1 MKRCKMLALDIS
13 SSNTGWAIFENG
25 TYLMSGAISP
35 KDKTD
40 KMSQMMDLLIEF
52 IHSEKPDICVIEE
65 PIYAHGDIHAF
76 QTLAMICGV
85 VLYHTHCS
93 GADFASFR
101 PSEWRKLVSEKD
113 EHRPRKREEL
123 KAWDI
128 QKAKAIFDKDFDN
141 DDEADAVLIGQA
153 YLNLWEKQDV
163 SK

>member
-1 MKRCKMLALDIS
+1 MKKCKMLALDIS
-13 SSNTGWAIFENG
+13 SSNTGWATFENG
-25 TYLMSGAISP
+25 TYLASGAISP
-35 KDKTD
+35 KDKTN
-40 KMSQMMDLLIEF
+40 KINQMMDSLIRF
-52 IHSEKPDICVIEE
+52 IRDEKPDICVIEE

-76 QTLAMICGV
+76 QMLAMICGA
-85 VLYHTHCS
+85 VLCYVNYS
-93 GADFASFR
+93 GIDFASIR

-123 KAWDI
+123 KVWDI
-128 QKAKAIFDKDFDN
+128 QKAKNIFNRKFDS